1 MSLEEIKARFQ
12 EVSNTKED
20 LLALIDE
27 LYYEEISSDDK
38 VLEQALIDLHN
49 SGSLEL
55 VNIVSTVEKSSSR
68 YDFFT
73 ILHAFENVLPSLH
86 ANIEDVLRCL
96 VNLTQLAGRD
106 LAAGGVYSAYER
118 FCRMETNRPRDSVR
132 FILEQSDVSAYA
144 PFLSSS
150 ILSYDSGSAV
160 EAIQTTER
168 LIAIGNNAVR
178 HQAYFTLGRI
188 DAGEL
193 QARTIWE
200 LLCSSAT
207 NEEESGCRAA
217 ILRAILHF
225 GEKFPLYWTKIEDL
239 ISTFSEV
246 THPEALY
253 VISELTAFQRI
264 NFPESVM
271 NLLLNKLANV
281 APDHKGTIDNI
292 DHLLVKLVEKGASS
306 DAVEL
311 LESLVAADV
320 EILAFDYFSR
330 ELLTRHRDLLSHI
343 ITKWLLSGTSSLCRG
358 VSDLL
363 NDVSGKD
370 IELEAEIAL
379 VDDGMKQEFVG
390 HKAVGWL
397 FTRPVVAVNFILS
410 IYDVASEPT
419 RKELEQVLYD
429 PLLLSYPGELKQFFQ
444 SRVDKGVQVSLCERL
459 LGKLQAY
466 HADIEQVS
474 GLKELMA
481 PSENLQAYWKNS
493 NKDMQAAYEKASR
506 SSFISQIVT
515 TQRLL
520 YGNSS
525 IYYVHQGDGSRV
537 RQEMQM
543 HSFTHS
549 TEMPRLNVLDPENL
563 DYKLRVYRYG
573 RMKNEVDS

>member
-12 EVSNTKED
+12 EVSDTKEG
-20 LLALIDE
+20 LLALICE

-38 VLEQALIDLHN
+38 VLEQALTELHN
-49 SGSLEL
+49 SGSIEL
-55 VNIVSTVEKSSSR
+55 VNIVSTVEKCSSR

-73 ILHAFENVLPSLH
+73 ILHAFENVLPSLD
-86 ANIEDVLRCL
+86 ASIEDVLRCL
-96 VNLTQLAGRD
+96 VNLTHLAGRD
-106 LAAGGVYSAYER
+106 LAAGGVYRAYER

-150 ILSYDSGSAV
+150 ILSYGSGSVV

-168 LIAIGNNAVR
+168 LIAIGNSAVR
-178 HQAYFTLGRI
+178 HQAYFTLGNI

-193 QARTIWE
+193 QACTIWE
-200 LLCSSAT
+200 QLCSSVT

-264 NFPESVM
+264 DFPESVM
-271 NLLLNKLANV
+271 NLLLNQLATI
-281 APDHKGTIDNI
+281 APEHKGTIDNI
-292 DHLLVKLVEKGASS
+292 DHLLVKLVEKGACS
-306 DAVEL
+306 DALKL

-330 ELLTRHRDLLSHI
+330 ELLTKHRILLSHI
-343 ITKWLLSGTSSLCRG
+343 ITKWLLSGTSALCRG

-363 NDVSGKD
+363 NDVSGND
-370 IELEAEIAL
+370 IELEAEMSVL
-379 VDDGMKQEFVG
+379 GDEVKQEYVSR
-390 HKAVGWL
+390 KAIGWL
-397 FTRPVVAVNFILS
+397 FTRPITATSLILS
-410 IYDVASEPT
+410 IYGIASSTT
-419 RKELEQVLYD
+419 REKLEQILYS
-429 PLLLSYPGELKQFFQ
+429 PLLLSYPGDLRRFFQ
-444 SRVDKGVQVSLCERL
+444 SRIDSDIERNLCERL
-459 LGKLQAY
+459 LKRLHDYQS
-466 HADIEQVS
+466 DIDKIS
-474 GLKELMA
+474 GMRELMA
-481 PSENLQAYWKNS
+481 PSENVSLYWKEL
-493 NKDMQAAYEKASR
+493 NKGMEEAHEEASK
-506 SSFISQIVT
+506 SSLMSLFT

-525 IYYVHQGDGSRV
+525 IYYLHKGDGEQV
-537 RQEMQM
+537 RQEMEMQSYS
-543 HSFTHS
+543 HSK
-549 TEMPRLNVLDPENL
+549 EMPRLNVLDPETL
-563 DYKLRVYRYG
+563 DYTLQVYRYEG
-573 RMKNEVDS
+573 MKNEVDS

>member
-12 EVSNTKED
+12 EVSDTKEG
-20 LLALIDE
+20 LLALICE

-38 VLEQALIDLHN
+38 VLEQALTELHN
-49 SGSLEL
+49 SGSIEL
-55 VNIVSTVEKSSSR
+55 VNIVSTVEKCSSR

-73 ILHAFENVLPSLH
+73 ILHAFENVLPSLD
-86 ANIEDVLRCL
+86 ASIEDVLRCL
-96 VNLTQLAGRD
+96 VNLTHLAGRD
-106 LAAGGVYSAYER
+106 LAAGGVYRAYER

-150 ILSYDSGSAV
+150 ILSYGSGSVV

-168 LIAIGNNAVR
+168 LIAIGNSAVR
-178 HQAYFTLGRI
+178 HQAYFTLGSI

-193 QARTIWE
+193 QACTIWE
-200 LLCSSAT
+200 QLCSSVT

-264 NFPESVM
+264 DFPESVM
-271 NLLLNKLANV
+271 NLLLNQLATI
-281 APDHKGTIDNI
+281 APEHKGTIDNI
-292 DHLLVKLVEKGASS
+292 DHLLVKLVEKGACS
-306 DAVEL
+306 DALKL

-330 ELLTRHRDLLSHI
+330 ELLTKHRILLSHI
-343 ITKWLLSGTSSLCRG
+343 ITKWLLSGTSALCRG

-363 NDVSGKD
+363 NDVSGND
-370 IELEAEIAL
+370 IELEAEMSVL
-379 VDDGMKQEFVG
+379 GDEVKQEYVSR
-390 HKAVGWL
+390 KAIGWL
-397 FTRPVVAVNFILS
+397 FTRPITATSLILS
-410 IYDVASEPT
+410 IYGIASSTT
-419 RKELEQVLYD
+419 REKLEQILYS
-429 PLLLSYPGELKQFFQ
+429 PLLLSYPGDLRRFFQ
-444 SRVDKGVQVSLCERL
+444 SRIDSDIERNLCERL
-459 LGKLQAY
+459 LKRLHDYQS
-466 HADIEQVS
+466 DIDKIS
-474 GLKELMA
+474 GMRELMA
-481 PSENLQAYWKNS
+481 PSENVSLYWKEL
-493 NKDMQAAYEKASR
+493 NKGMEEAHEEASK
-506 SSFISQIVT
+506 SSLMSLFT

-525 IYYVHQGDGSRV
+525 IYYLHKGDGEQV
-537 RQEMQM
+537 RQEMEMQSYS
-543 HSFTHS
+543 HSK
-549 TEMPRLNVLDPENL
+549 EMPRLNVLDPETL
-563 DYKLRVYRYG
+563 DYTLQVYRYEG
-573 RMKNEVDS
+573 MKNEVDS

>member
-12 EVSNTKED
+12 ELSDTKEG
-20 LLALIDE
+20 LLALICE

-38 VLEQALIDLHN
+38 VLEQALTELHN
-49 SGSLEL
+49 SGSIEL
-55 VNIVSTVEKSSSR
+55 VNIVSTVEKCSSR

-73 ILHAFENVLPSLH
+73 ILHAFENVLPSLD
-86 ANIEDVLRCL
+86 ASIEDVLRCL
-96 VNLTQLAGRD
+96 VNLTHLAGRD
-106 LAAGGVYSAYER
+106 LAAGGVYRAYER

-150 ILSYDSGSAV
+150 ILSYGSGSVV

-168 LIAIGNNAVR
+168 LIAIGNSAVR
-178 HQAYFTLGRI
+178 HQAYFTLGSI

-193 QARTIWE
+193 QACTIWE
-200 LLCSSAT
+200 QLCSSVT

-264 NFPESVM
+264 DFPESVM
-271 NLLLNKLANV
+271 NLLLNQLATI
-281 APDHKGTIDNI
+281 APEHKGTIDNI
-292 DHLLVKLVEKGASS
+292 DHLLVKLVEKGACS
-306 DAVEL
+306 DALKL

-330 ELLTRHRDLLSHI
+330 ELLTKHRILLSHI
-343 ITKWLLSGTSSLCRG
+343 ITKWLLSGTSALCRG

-363 NDVSGKD
+363 NDVSGND
-370 IELEAEIAL
+370 IELEAEMSVL
-379 VDDGMKQEFVG
+379 GDEVKQEYVSR
-390 HKAVGWL
+390 KAIGWL
-397 FTRPVVAVNFILS
+397 FTRPITATSLILS
-410 IYDVASEPT
+410 IYGIASSTT
-419 RKELEQVLYD
+419 REKLEQILYS
-429 PLLLSYPGELKQFFQ
+429 PLLLSYPGDLRRFFQ
-444 SRVDKGVQVSLCERL
+444 SRIDSDIERNLCERL
-459 LGKLQAY
+459 LKRLHDYQS
-466 HADIEQVS
+466 DIDKIS
-474 GLKELMA
+474 GMRELMA
-481 PSENLQAYWKNS
+481 PSENVSLYWKEL
-493 NKDMQAAYEKASR
+493 NKGMEEAHEEASK
-506 SSFISQIVT
+506 SSLMSLFT

-525 IYYVHQGDGSRV
+525 IYYLHKGDGEQV
-537 RQEMQM
+537 RQEMEMQSYS
-543 HSFTHS
+543 HSK
-549 TEMPRLNVLDPENL
+549 EMPRLNVLDPETL
-563 DYKLRVYRYG
+563 DYTLQVYRYEG
-573 RMKNEVDS
+573 MKNEVDS

>member
-12 EVSNTKED
+12 EVSDTKEG
-20 LLALIDE
+20 LLALICE

-38 VLEQALIDLHN
+38 VLEQALTELHN
-49 SGSLEL
+49 SGSIEL
-55 VNIVSTVEKSSSR
+55 VNIVSTVEKCSSR

-73 ILHAFENVLPSLH
+73 ILHAFENVLPSLD
-86 ANIEDVLRCL
+86 ASIEDVLRCL
-96 VNLTQLAGRD
+96 VNLTHLAGRD
-106 LAAGGVYSAYER
+106 LAAGGVYRAYER

-150 ILSYDSGSAV
+150 ILSYGSGSVV

-168 LIAIGNNAVR
+168 LIAIGNSAVR
-178 HQAYFTLGRI
+178 HQAYFTLGSI

-193 QARTIWE
+193 QACTIWE
-200 LLCSSAT
+200 QLCSSVT

-264 NFPESVM
+264 DFPESVM
-271 NLLLNKLANV
+271 NLLLNQLATI
-281 APDHKGTIDNI
+281 APEHKGTIDNI
-292 DHLLVKLVEKGASS
+292 DHLLVKLVEKGACS
-306 DAVEL
+306 DALKL

-330 ELLTRHRDLLSHI
+330 ELLTKHRILLSHI
-343 ITKWLLSGTSSLCRG
+343 ITKWLLSGTSALCRG

-363 NDVSGKD
+363 NDVSGND
-370 IELEAEIAL
+370 IELEAEMSVL
-379 VDDGMKQEFVG
+379 GDEVKQEYVSR
-390 HKAVGWL
+390 KAIGWL
-397 FTRPVVAVNFILS
+397 FTRPITATSLILS
-410 IYDVASEPT
+410 IYGIASSTT
-419 RKELEQVLYD
+419 REKLEQILYS
-429 PLLLSYPGELKQFFQ
+429 PLLLSYPGDLRRFFQ
-444 SRVDKGVQVSLCERL
+444 SRIDSDIERNLCERL
-459 LGKLQAY
+459 LKRLHDYQS
-466 HADIEQVS
+466 DIDKIS
-474 GLKELMA
+474 GMRELMA
-481 PSENLQAYWKNS
+481 PSENVSLYWKEL
-493 NKDMQAAYEKASR
+493 NKGMEEAHEEASK
-506 SSFISQIVT
+506 SSLMSLFT

-525 IYYVHQGDGSRV
+525 IYYLHKGDGEQV
-537 RQEMQM
+537 RQEMEMQSYS
-543 HSFTHS
+543 HSK
-549 TEMPRLNVLDPENL
+549 EMPRLNVLDPETL
-563 DYKLRVYRYG
+563 DYTLQVYLYEG
-573 RMKNEVDS
+573 MKNEVDS